1 MTRQEMIDDCV
12 HLIMASSAGTYMAE
26 NAMKSSKDYLYY
38 DNDVFLDIYEK
49 YCLLVQHY
57 SGIPDEYTERRILDD
72 AIIEVC
78 K

>member
-12 HLIMASSAGTYMAE
+12 HLIMASGSAIYMAE
-26 NAMKSSKDYLYY
+26 NAMKASKDYLYY
-38 DNDVFLDIYEK
+38 DNDIFLDIYEK
-49 YCLLVQHY
+49 YGLLVQHY
-57 SGIPDEYTERRILDD
+57 SGIPDEYMERRILDD